1 MPALKE
7 LLGSPLKFTLMALA
21 IALVVSLTMV
31 TSAMSEGLLTGMQA
45 LRGR

>member
-7 LLGSPLKFTLMALA
+7 LLGSLLKFTLMALA